1 MHRNAARGAGKEQ
14 CWETDLAR
22 EGVLHGTGGPHPLPE
37 GANPRPQSSER
48 GIAGLKWA
56 GSEAVGGALH

>member
-1 MHRNAARGAGKEQ
+1 MHRNTARGAGKEQ

-22 EGVLHGTGGPHPLPE
+22 EGVLHGTGGPHSLPE

-48 GIAGLKWA
+48 GMA
-56 GSEAVGGALH
+56 